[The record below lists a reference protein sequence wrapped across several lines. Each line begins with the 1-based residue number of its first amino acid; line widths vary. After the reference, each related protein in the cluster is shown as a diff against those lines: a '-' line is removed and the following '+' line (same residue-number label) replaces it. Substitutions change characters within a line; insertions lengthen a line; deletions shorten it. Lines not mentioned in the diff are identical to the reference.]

1 MPVATILN
9 EVQNYPIDE
18 RVAFADAVLQ
28 TLNPIDPA
36 IQEKWL
42 QAADRRRGEILS
54 GSVRPVPTT
63 EVLSE
68 AYARALA

>member
-42 QAADRRRGEILS
+42 QVADRRRGEILS

>member
-54 GSVRPVPTT
+54 GSVRSVPTT